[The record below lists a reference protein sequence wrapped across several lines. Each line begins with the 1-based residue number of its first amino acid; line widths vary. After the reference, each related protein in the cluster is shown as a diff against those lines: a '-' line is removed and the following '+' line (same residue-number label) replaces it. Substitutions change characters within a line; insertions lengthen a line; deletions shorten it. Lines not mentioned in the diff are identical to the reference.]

1 MDKRAGL
8 EGGRLPVAEAQIGVL
23 IDYENV
29 GLSPVLSLFDQLSD
43 LGRLIVK
50 RAYADWSKAGD
61 KASQMLEL
69 GIEAKHYFRTPG
81 SSKNASDICLAID
94 AIELLYKSPLDTF
107 AIVSSDSDFLPL
119 VSVLRAAGKTVIGAG
134 RRGVAS
140 PALIRSCDRY
150 IYLGEGAP
158 AAQGDSA
165 LDDPESLLNRAM
177 DASMDDHGEVVA
189 GKLHNTMRRMDP
201 GFDFR
206 ALGYRTFTQF
216 LNSSSSVTTRRPK
229 GGTDI
234 WVELSSNHNQHRG
247 RTESGQREEGAH
259 VAEGWDYRL
268 HEAWARVSGG
278 VLSGS
283 KAAADAS
290 KVLGVSKVSSSRF
303 KNLQGLLDASDFL
316 RSRWRRDGNSI
327 RRLSTP

>member
-1 MDKRAGL
+1 M
-8 EGGRLPVAEAQIGVL
+8 AEAQIGVL

-29 GLSPVLSLFDQLSD
+29 GLSPILSLFDQLSD

-81 SSKNASDICLAID
+81 SGKNASDICLAID
-94 AIELLYKSPLDTF
+94 AIDLLYNSPLDTF
-107 AIVSSDSDFLPL
+107 AIVSSDTDFLPL

-134 RRGVAS
+134 RRGIAS

-150 IYLGEGAP
+150 IYLDEGAP
-158 AAQGDSA
+158 PAPAQSA

-216 LNSSSSVTTRRPK
+216 LNSSLSVKTRRPK

-234 WVELSSNHNQHRG
+234 WVELASSQNHHNG
-247 RTESGQREEGAH
+247 RTDSPQRDEGPHA
-259 VAEGWDYRL
+259 AEGWDQRL
-268 HEAWARVSGG
+268 HETWSRVPGG
-278 VLSGS
+278 LLSGS

-303 KNLQGLLDASDFL
+303 KNLQGILDASEFL
-316 RSRWRRDGNSI
+316 RGRWQRDGNSI
-327 RRLSTP
+327 RRLSTV